1 VSERQDHY
9 SYTFYADPGNASRF
23 DQSRFGGP
31 IGDLVATEQAAV
43 LTRFAGVTAGH
54 AILDVGTGTGRAALL
69 LAQSG
74 GIVTGVDAS
83 EQMLAIARQRA
94 SETGTAATFI
104 QRDAHDL
111 QFADREFDTA
121 VCLRVL
127 MHTPRW
133 QQCVGELCRVSQ
145 RRVILDY
152 PSASSAARL
161 QSWVRRLTHRFG
173 ASNEPYRVFSDRE
186 VAAALRSGGFRIV
199 SVHKH
204 FVLPIA
210 LHKAIGSA
218 RFTQSIEAALRRLG
232 LTPLFGS
239 PVTLL
244 AERA

>member
-1 VSERQDHY
+1 VSERRDHY

-31 IGDLVATEQAAV
+31 IGDLVALEQAAV
-43 LTRFAGVTAGH
+43 LTRFAGVTAPQ

-69 LAQSG
+69 LAQRG

-94 SETGTAATFI
+94 TDSGIAATFI

-111 QFADREFDTA
+111 QFGDREFDTA

-133 QQCVGELCRVSQ
+133 QQCVSELCRVS
-145 RRVILDY
+145 RRLVVLDY
-152 PSASSAARL
+152 PSASSAALL
-161 QSWVRRLTHRFG
+161 QSSLRRLTYRLG

-186 VAAALRSGGFRIV
+186 MAAALRAGGFRVV

-218 RFTQSIEAALRRLG
+218 RFTRSIEAVLRRIG
-232 LTPLFGS
+232 LTPVFGS